1 MTEAEWLACADP
13 KPMLTFLG
21 GRASD
26 RKLRLFAVACCR
38 RVLHLLDEA
47 HRMSADLS
55 EEYADTERRGGLH
68 AARRVREQS
77 SRRIDEEVYNAV
89 ADVDYCRAEAR
100 NWAASSVWEAAR
112 PRPATAAKAHR
123 AAAVAVGWCQRADAQ
138 ERGLVTD
145 SLLRAGPSAREAEAQ
160 ADMLRDIFGNPF
172 RPAKLRKSWLKKN
185 GGAVPRLAQAIY
197 DERAF
202 RRVPELADALADA
215 GCTDTAFLGHL
226 RGPGPHV
233 RGCWAVDLILGKE

>member
-1 MTEAEWLACADP
+1 MTEGEWLACTDP
-13 KPMLTFLG
+13 KPMLAFLS

-38 RVLHLLDEA
+38 RVLHLLDDA
-47 HRMSADLS
+47 HQTSADLS
-55 EEYADTERRGGLH
+55 EEYADTQRRGGLH

-77 SRRIDEEVYNAV
+77 ARRMSEEEYDAGTDV
-89 ADVDYCRAEAR
+89 AYFRARAR

-112 PRPATAAKAHR
+112 PRPATAAKAHHP
-123 AAAVAVGWCQRADAQ
+123 AAVALSWCLRADEE

-145 SLLRAGPSAREAEAQ
+145 PLLRVGPSALEAEAQ
-160 ADMLRDIFGNPF
+160 ANLLRDIFGNPF

-185 GGAVPRLAQAIY
+185 GDAVVRLAQTIY

-202 RRVPELADALADA
+202 GRMPELADALEDA
-215 GCTDTAFLGHL
+215 GCTDTVILGHL

-233 RGCWAVDLILGKE
+233 SGCSAVDLILGKE